1 MLCRHLSR
9 RHGAKYK
16 EYLRSTQPSQPEPTQ
31 SSIVN
36 FTAGAGSQSSDST
49 ATRSFSTSTYS
60 RTSTRAKH
68 LTQSLLD
75 NVIIG
80 CGLPVSLVDHPKFCK
95 FLSDMDAR
103 YDRPCRQTV
112 TQTLVPK
119 SVQTQKDA
127 LRAELDKCNSI
138 SLTTNVWTDR
148 RMHAYLGVT
157 VHALVGGNPKSNLL
171 AFRTLTGS
179 HTGQRI
185 ADEIDAVVRE
195 FDVKDKIRC
204 VVTDNASNML
214 KAMYLFF
221 TGADDSSY
229 QAVDAQVDDALL
241 WEDLPE
247 DEVEA
252 AISDTGGRIAC
263 FAHSL
268 QLVVRGGL
276 EKAATVLRPAMG
288 KVSKLANVAH
298 QSQLFRSAYEEKFGT
313 GKSIPA
319 TNDTRWNSV
328 YRQLQVIVDMDQ
340 TKLADLLRE
349 SSQAP
354 SFHVLQEVVDL
365 LHPFAEATDLTQ
377 GENILTI
384 SAVIPTILSLRIL
397 LRQMSTSV
405 RFHAAAVQE
414 LLNQLHE
421 RFFHVLTRINVEL
434 PPTACTSRTLAFDS
448 DVFMLASAID
458 PQYGFRWLQDH
469 PGAADVKDGLRHRIT
484 GRIYD

>member
-31 SSIVN
+31 SSIN

-60 RTSTRAKH
+60 RTSPRAKH

-268 QLVVRGGL
+268 QLVARGGL

-349 SSQAP
+349 SS
-354 SFHVLQEVVDL
+354 H
-365 LHPFAEATDLTQ
+365 
-377 GENILTI
+377 ENL
-384 SAVIPTILSLRIL
+384 
-397 LRQMSTSV
+397 
-405 RFHAAAVQE
+405 
-414 LLNQLHE
+414 
-421 RFFHVLTRINVEL
+421 VLT
-434 PPTACTSRTLAFDS
+434 TKDC
-448 DVFMLASAID
+448 
-458 PQYGFRWLQDH
+458 
-469 PGAADVKDGLRHRIT
+469 AAG
-484 GRIYD
+484 GR